1 MSSSSRVWLQRKCA
15 PKIFIASSSRLLNC
29 IITLWISAPWMRETN
44 EERNVSLINPAGAAC
59 GFSQET
65 QKMRNNH
72 TSWDSD
78 PFWLIS
84 ELCILLAN
92 AQYLEYHCLDRNGN
106 GNCCSKIVL
115 AFTIFWN
122 FTRHWNS
129 VCTISRTSQPTN
141 DVAQAC
147 FCHTLVMFKS
157 MQFIQ
162 WTEAEI
168 LTETSNTSIWEPL
181 MSPKSN
187 IPQMPIV
194 LCLNLFV
201 YCLWMIRMR
210 ISMQI
215 PPSWDVLNSCLPT
228 RIQSTW
234 HVFHLCFHTRH
245 QQISLDFPISHWF
258 QFDGG
263 R

>member
-1 MSSSSRVWLQRKCA
+1 
-15 PKIFIASSSRLLNC
+15 
-29 IITLWISAPWMRETN
+29 
-44 EERNVSLINPAGAAC
+44 
-59 GFSQET
+59 
-65 QKMRNNH
+65 MRNNH

-78 PFWLIS
+78 PFSSKYQSGNVHKSSW
-84 ELCILLAN
+84 AV
-92 AQYLEYHCLDRNGN
+92 QYSKYHSLDRNGN

-115 AFTIFWN
+115 AFTISWN
-122 FTRHWNS
+122 FTRHWNFI
-129 VCTISRTSQPTN
+129 CATPRTYQPSN
-141 DVAQAC
+141 NVDEAW

-162 WTEAEI
+162 RTEAEI

-181 MSPKSN
+181 ISSKCN
-187 IPQMPIV
+187 MPTV

-201 YCLWMIRMR
+201 YRLWMIRMCV
-210 ISMQI
+210 QI
-215 PPSWDVLNSCLPT
+215 PPSWDVLNSYLPT

-245 QQISLDFPISHWF
+245 QQISLDFPILNWF
-258 QFDGG
+258 QFDWG